1 MQRKTTVNLGNLFLL
16 FENYDQVRAYAM
28 GAQAEAKEFYETRFS
43 GSENR

>member
-1 MQRKTTVNLGNLFLL
+1 MQRKTTVNPGSLLL

-28 GAQAEAKEFYETRFS
+28 DAQAEAKEFYETRFS